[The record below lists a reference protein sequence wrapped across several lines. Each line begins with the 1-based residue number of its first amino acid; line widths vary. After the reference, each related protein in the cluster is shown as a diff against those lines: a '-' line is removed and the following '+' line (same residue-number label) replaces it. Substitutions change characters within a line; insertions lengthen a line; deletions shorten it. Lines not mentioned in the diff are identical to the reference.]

1 MFLKMGWGLMCDVTQ
16 IERQLYILTLLS
28 SNKKGYTI
36 SEIHDN
42 LMMVGIEVS
51 RRTIE
56 RDIDFMS
63 MGSLFIVEEMR
74 FNKTFYTAKKFGI
87 GNMIFTTF
95 ELISLHFIKE
105 LLKSYTML
113 DIGNTAIYLIDR
125 IIKDLPQLNKAYI
138 EMLTELLKVKESYAG
153 LERHLDEEIINI
165 VRKGIEQSRTLLIKY
180 HSFTGDEETER
191 KFDPYIIEIYEG
203 CYHLIGYCHLRE
215 SVRDLRISRII
226 EVKLLEGTYKRPKR
240 FYENYKKDR
249 FGKLAGEENIDLM
262 LRFSGEG
269 ARYVL
274 EYESAKADVL
284 IEEDDG
290 TILFQRTTT
299 MTPEIIKWVLS
310 FGADV
315 AVIKPEAVRE
325 AVIKHAKGMLEKYEE

>member
-1 MFLKMGWGLMCDVTQ
+1 MHDVSQ

-28 SNKKGYTI
+28 SCKEGYTI
-36 SEIHDN
+36 SEIHKN
-42 LMMVGIEVS
+42 LVMVGIEVS
-51 RRTIE
+51 RRTVE

-63 MGSLFIVEEMR
+63 MGSFFLTEEIR
-74 FNKTFYTAKKFGI
+74 SNKTFYIAKKYDI
-87 GNMIFTTF
+87 ENMIFTTS

-113 DIGNTAIYLIDR
+113 DIGNSARYLIDR
-125 IIKDLPQLNKAYI
+125 IIKDLPQLDKAYI
-138 EMLTELLKVKESYAG
+138 KKLNELLKVKESYIG
-153 LERHLDEEIINI
+153 LERHLDEETISII
-165 VRKGIEQSRTLLIKY
+165 RKGIELYRTLLIEY
-180 HSFTGDEETER
+180 HSFSGDEVTER
-191 KFDPYIIEIYEG
+191 MFDPYVIEIYEG
-203 CYHLIGYCHLRE
+203 CYHLIGYCHLRK
-215 SVRDLRISRII
+215 SIRDLRISRIKKI
-226 EVKLLEGTYKRPKR
+226 RLLENTYERPER
-240 FYENYKKDR
+240 FYEDYKKDR
-249 FGKLAGEENIDLM
+249 FGKLAGEKNIELV

-284 IEEDDG
+284 IDEGDS
-290 TILFQRTTT
+290 TVLFQRTTT

-325 AVIKHAKGMLEKYEE
+325 AVIKHAKGMMGKYKE